1 MQSRTIEQKSLIP
14 YGCSMKGSYFEFL
27 RDIPFFKDL
36 TDEDIE
42 NIAGYSSDTLFKA
55 GEILFFEGDKADNFY
70 IVMDGEV
77 EVWKSY
83 GQDDADMLAVHGKGH
98 LFGEMA
104 LIDNLPRSATVKA
117 RNDVIL
123 LQIKEEDFDRMIREK
138 ATVAFS
144 IIRSLSAMV
153 RKSNE
158 TFLEDLKAKN
168 EKLEIANKNLREAQE
183 ELIRQERFSNL
194 GKFSSMILHDLKNP
208 ISIIKAYAQ
217 MLKGDESLPERTIKY
232 ISNIHNEV
240 ERLNN
245 LANELLDYSRGDIR
259 LNMNI
264 VNIDDFLSRLKTSI
278 ESRFANKNIN
288 LKFENS
294 CKNPVLLDYER
305 FFRVLMNLAE
315 NARKAMGKKGIFSIS
330 VTEDHSFITFIVQDN
345 GEGMDKETMKHIFE
359 PFYSSSKSGGTGLG
373 MVIVKNVVEAHDGH
387 MEVESTPGRGTKIS
401 ITIPAK

>member
-1 MQSRTIEQKSLIP
+1 MNGK
-14 YGCSMKGSYFEFL
+14 YFNFL
-27 RDIPFFKDL
+27 REIPFFKGL
-36 TDEDIE
+36 TDDDIN
-42 NIAGYSSDTLFKA
+42 NIAGYCSDITFER
-55 GEILFFEGDKADNFY
+55 GEILFFEGDRADKFY
-70 IVMDGEV
+70 IVMEGEV

-83 GQDDADMLAVHGKGH
+83 GRDDADMLAVHGKGH

-117 RNDVIL
+117 RDNVVL
-123 LQIKEEDFDRMIREK
+123 LQIKEQDFGRMIREK
-138 ATVAFS
+138 TTVAFS

-168 EKLEIANKNLREAQE
+168 EKLETANRNLKEAQE

-208 ISIIKAYAQ
+208 IAIIKAYTE
-217 MLKGDESLPERTIKY
+217 MLSGDKSLPEKTHKY
-232 ISNIHNEV
+232 LSNINNEV

-245 LANELLDYSRGDIR
+245 LAGELLDYSRGDIR

-264 VNIDDFLSRLKTSI
+264 VNIDDFIAKLKTSI
-278 ESRFANKNIN
+278 ESRFSNKNIKIK
-288 LKFENS
+288 LENS
-294 CKNPVLLDYER
+294 CSTPVLFDYER
-305 FFRVLMNLAE
+305 FLRVMMNLAE
-315 NARKAMGKKGIFSIS
+315 NARKAIGKEGCFCITVSEK
-330 VTEDHSFITFIVQDN
+330 DSFITFIVQDD

-359 PFYSSSKSGGTGLG
+359 PFYSSSKRGGTGLG

-387 MEVESTPGRGTKIS
+387 MEVDSSPGNGTKIT
-401 ITIPAK
+401 ITIPVK

>member
-1 MQSRTIEQKSLIP
+1 MNRE
-14 YGCSMKGSYFEFL
+14 YFTFL
-27 RDIPFFKDL
+27 RKIPFFKDL
-36 TDEDIE
+36 TDDEIE
-42 NIAGYSSDTLFKA
+42 NIAGYSSDTTFKE
-55 GEILFFEGDKADNFY
+55 GEILFYEGDTADNFY

-83 GQDDADMLAVHGKGH
+83 GRNDADMLAVHGKGH

-117 RNDVIL
+117 RGDVVL

-138 ATVAFS
+138 TSVAFS

-168 EKLEIANKNLREAQE
+168 EKLEAAYSELKETQE

-208 ISIIKAYAQ
+208 ISIIKAYAE
-217 MLKGDESLPERTIKY
+217 MLRGDSSLPEKTRKY
-232 ISNIHNEV
+232 ISNINNEV

-264 VNIDDFLSRLKTSI
+264 VNLDDFLSRLKSSV
-278 ESRFANKNIN
+278 ESRFANKNIRMD
-288 LKFENS
+288 FENS
-294 CKNPVLLDYER
+294 CTTPVLLDYER
-305 FFRVLMNLAE
+305 FFMVMMNLAE
-315 NARKAMGKKGIFSIS
+315 NARKAIGKEGVFSIK
-330 VTEDHSFITFIVQDN
+330 VKEEPPFITFTVRDN

-359 PFYSSSKSGGTGLG
+359 PFYSSSKRGGTGLG

-387 MEVESTPGRGTKIS
+387 MDIESSPGKGTR
-401 ITIPAK
+401 ITITVPAR